1 MVPVNPEQLSQLCHR
16 VFGALDSVTNDSQI
30 FKKLLV
36 IAPNCGLIAKKVDL
50 LEAEIFDMLQTES
63 FVPSGGE
70 YVERDLASDGEGEA
84 NVGEL
89 FDEGQAKVLAD
100 VMLLVIL
107 LELIA
112 FGLKKNIDFQ
122 CTSNSIRYLWKNTT
136 E

>member
-1 MVPVNPEQLSQLCHR
+1 M
-16 VFGALDSVTNDSQI
+16 TNDSQI

-50 LEAEIFDMLQTES
+50 LEAEIFDMLKTES
-63 FVPSGGE
+63 FVPSGRE
-70 YVERDLASDGEGEA
+70 YIERDLASDGEGEA

-112 FGLKKNIDFQ
+112 FGLKKNIDF
-122 CTSNSIRYLWKNTT
+122 
-136 E
+136 